1 MPEEEIVD
9 VPEAAAV
16 PANWPTNGASPAEAL
31 QAQVAKEL
39 ANDPLA
45 EVCFR
50 AETARARGN
59 ACFGENDIE
68 GAVAEWTASIALSGS
83 HARCAESKA
92 LALANRSLA
101 RLSEWADVRGAVEDA
116 RAAVAAHPPYLR
128 GHVRHAAA
136 LRAALGDGAR
146 EVWHALAAADAEK
159 LNKEEALELKRHKA
173 LAARRRTAY
182 DKAVAELCASD
193 FDERVS
199 NMLEAVPPRAAVV
212 QGGSEL
218 ALPARCCALVGA
230 CLDWRLASRP
240 VDAKLCA
247 RRAKSWRGAC
257 AGARRTLDAGVL
269 APLVCSRVPFL
280 HAIDRFGHSQ
290 VGAEL
295 DWAFLAGAPVKLVE
309 DRRHVTGSDP
319 LLLAAGLTRCP
330 QLSTLRVRGA
340 QAFPLD
346 AALRVCGHR
355 LTTLNLG
362 GVSAPH
368 GFWLRAL
375 AGCPLLYTVTGALNA
390 SSDEFCRALGKHCA
404 RLKSVRFPV
413 FASMASR
420 RRDLSNR
427 AQVRL
432 EGATDLEEGTVAMA
446 KGCPALRDV
455 SFSRAPRL
463 SADALEPL
471 FGLGRLQS
479 LVLVTCPNV
488 GDALLED
495 LDELSEDRWLPLR
508 RLELAGT
515 RCTAAKVAEV
525 EAALAGRS
533 TSVEIA
539 LRDSVVAEEAPN

>member
-1 MPEEEIVD
+1 MPEEAEDVVD

-16 PANWPTNGASPAEAL
+16 PANWPTHGASPAEAL
-31 QAQVAKEL
+31 QAQVARDL

-59 ACFGENDIE
+59 ACFGEGNIDE
-68 GAVAEWTASIALSGS
+68 AVAEWTESIALSAS

-101 RLSEWADVRGAVEDA
+101 RLNEWADVRGAVEDA

-146 EVWHALAAADAEK
+146 EVWHALAAADAQK

-193 FDERVS
+193 FDERVERA
-199 NMLEAVPPRAAVV
+199 LAAVPPRAAVV

-240 VDAKLCA
+240 VDAIHYA

-269 APLVCSRVPFL
+269 APLVCSRVPFRRHRL
-280 HAIDRFGHSQ
+280 EGSTLPLRHRRDRFGHSQ

-309 DRRHVTGSDP
+309 DRRHMTGSDP

-330 QLSTLRVRGA
+330 RLSTLRVRGA

-375 AGCPLLYTVTGALNA
+375 AGCPMLYAVAGALNA

-404 RLKSVRFPV
+404 RLKSVRFQCLRKV
-413 FASMASR
+413 ISR
-420 RRDLSNR
+420 RWC
-427 AQVRL
+427 
-432 EGATDLEEGTVAMA
+432 EGA
-446 KGCPALRDV
+446 
-455 SFSRAPRL
+455 
-463 SADALEPL
+463 
-471 FGLGRLQS
+471 
-479 LVLVTCPNV
+479 VTF
-488 GDALLED
+488 
-495 LDELSEDRWLPLR
+495 
-508 RLELAGT
+508 
-515 RCTAAKVAEV
+515 
-525 EAALAGRS
+525 
-533 TSVEIA
+533 
-539 LRDSVVAEEAPN
+539 